1 MPEPTVLTVIL
12 NYRTP
17 AMTLEAVEAALREMA
32 GIAGEIVVVDNDSR
46 RRLVRD
52 DQRRGRR
59 RRLGRGGRVRVV
71 AAGRNGGYGAGNN
84 VGIRAGLS
92 GGGRPD
98 YVYILNSDAFPDAG
112 AIRRAGRLP
121 RGATPTS
128 ASPAATS
135 TAPTASRTPPPSAS
149 RRSGASSRAPRAL
162 GPISRLL
169 ARHVV
174 PLPIPEARR
183 PVDWLAGASVMMRRT
198 MLDAIG
204 LFDERFFLYFDET
217 DLCRRGR
224 DRRLADRLRA
234 RERGHPHRLGQHRHE
249 GLGAHPDLLVRLA
262 PALLRQAPRGRLRRR
277 GDGGARRRRPD
288 LARPDG
294 RCSACR
300 PATRRTS
307 CATSSPMPSVP
318 ASRAP
323 GACRRAAAKRNSP
336 PPDRPRPSSR
346 RTA

>member
-17 AMTLEAVEAALREMA
+17 AMTLDAVEAALTEMA
-32 GIAGEIVVVDNDSR
+32 DIAGEIVVVDNDSGDGSFETISAA
-46 RRLVRD
+46 VAAA
-52 DQRRGRR
+52 GWH
-59 RRLGRGGRVRVV
+59 GRVRVV

-112 AIRRAGRLP
+112 AIRRLVDDLERHPDVGFAGSYIHGPDGEPHATAFRFPTLWSEFE
-121 RGATPTS
+121 GA
-128 ASPAATS
+128 A
-135 TAPTASRTPPPSAS
+135 RV
-149 RRSGASSRAPRAL
+149 

-169 ARHVV
+169 ARHIVA
-174 PLPIPEARR
+174 LPIPEIRR

-224 DRRLADRLRA
+224 TAGWPTVYVRDSEVTHIGSVSTGMKTWMRTPTYWFDSRLRYFVKHHGIAYAAGATAALVAGGLIWRCRMVLQRLPPGDPPHFLRDLVVHAFRACKPRARRL
-234 RERGHPHRLGQHRHE
+234 PT
-249 GLGAHPDLLVRLA
+249 
-262 PALLRQAPRGRLRRR
+262 
-277 GDGGARRRRPD
+277 GGGEAQQ
-288 LARPDG
+288 
-294 RCSACR
+294 SA
-300 PATRRTS
+300 A
-307 CATSSPMPSVP
+307 
-318 ASRAP
+318 
-323 GACRRAAAKRNSP
+323 
-336 PPDRPRPSSR
+336 
-346 RTA
+346 